1 MPRSLGLG
9 FDKKKALE
17 STSDNREAI
26 YSTYIEQRREE
37 KRGEEI
43 IQLATVGRHFYGQP
57 HRVDPVP
64 PPPCCSG

>member
-37 KRGEEI
+37 KRRE
-43 IQLATVGRHFYGQP
+43 VKK
-57 HRVDPVP
+57 
-64 PPPCCSG
+64 